1 MIVDFKRSTHT
12 HIQQTHIYPNFK
24 QLYVYNFYFNVIKDY

>member
-1 MIVDFKRSTHT
+1 LILRDLHT
-12 HIQQTHIYPNFK
+12 HRQQTRIHPNFK